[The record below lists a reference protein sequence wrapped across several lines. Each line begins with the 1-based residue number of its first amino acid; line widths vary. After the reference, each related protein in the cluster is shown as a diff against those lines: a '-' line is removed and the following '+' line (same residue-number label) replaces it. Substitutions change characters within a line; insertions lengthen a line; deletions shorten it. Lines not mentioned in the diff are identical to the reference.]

1 MVIRSSRRDTRARN
15 LRVMAVNTKR
25 STQPRAA
32 VVQPPN
38 FSPMQYSALLLTIL
52 GQPDLLRQPSSPSQM
67 MLVNH
72 NPHKWCLYCWSADR
86 AQVRSAA
93 RGLSLVGLREWVKL

>member
-1 MVIRSSRRDTRARN
+1 MVIRSSRRDTQARN

-32 VVQPPN
+32 VVQPPD
-38 FSPMQYSALLLTIL
+38 FSPMQCSALLLTIL

-72 NPHKWCLYCWSADR
+72 NPHKRCLYCWSAES

>member
-32 VVQPPN
+32 VVQPPD
-38 FSPMQYSALLLTIL
+38 FSPTQCSALLLTIL

-72 NPHKWCLYCWSADR
+72 NPHKWCLYCWSGSCTGEKCCKR
-86 AQVRSAA
+86 IISRRVT
-93 RGLSLVGLREWVKL
+93 